1 MNPLTI
7 NGLATL
13 SAAGDRPEALAER
26 IAALAGATH
35 PGVPVGAIVTE
46 ALPSTQGHA
55 LLDFDVRAR
64 LGRRGTSFYDR
75 ATALAVVAC
84 GDALDDSGLTVDDTN
99 RTRIGVVLG
108 TTVGSLKSTS
118 DYTRETLVQDK
129 PYLVNPVL
137 FPNTVMNC
145 AAGQAA
151 IRHGLKGVNATV
163 TGGPLAFF
171 NALRYAGNAI
181 RRGYVDTMLVG
192 AVEEFSAHR
201 AWASALG
208 PTGGEIPAG
217 EGAAVFVIG
226 GPADS
231 GGAAVCAATTG
242 YGPDGTAEQA
252 LTDCVARA
260 LRAAGA
266 VPGDVTLLA
275 TSETVTTGPR
285 PQRDAALRALDGHRP
300 AELVVSRA
308 AGDCGAALPA
318 LALAAALREPGTRSG
333 LTLFTAHGTDGGV
346 GAALVR
352 R

>member
-13 SAAGDRPEALAER
+13 SAAGDRPEALAQR
-26 IAALAGATH
+26 VADLAGAAH

-46 ALPSTQGHA
+46 ALPHPQGQA

-84 GDALDDSGLTVDDTN
+84 GDALDDSGLTVDDTT

-151 IRHGLKGVNATV
+151 IRHGLKGST
-163 TGGPLAFF
+163 PP
-171 NALRYAGNAI
+171 
-181 RRGYVDTMLVG
+181 
-192 AVEEFSAHR
+192 S
-201 AWASALG
+201 
-208 PTGGEIPAG
+208 PAG
-217 EGAAVFVIG
+217 RWPSSTPCGT
-226 GPADS
+226 PATRS
-231 GGAAVCAATTG
+231 AAATST
-242 YGPDGTAEQA
+242 P
-252 LTDCVARA
+252 CSSARW
-260 LRAAGA
+260 R
-266 VPGDVTLLA
+266 
-275 TSETVTTGPR
+275 SSRRTGPGPPR
-285 PQRDAALRALDGHRP
+285 SAPPAARSPPGRAPRC
-300 AELVVSRA
+300 S
-308 AGDCGAALPA
+308 
-318 LALAAALREPGTRSG
+318 
-333 LTLFTAHGTDGGV
+333 
-346 GAALVR
+346 
-352 R
+352 